1 VWENKPHCK
10 YAPGHKLG
18 VFLDKQLLA
27 TMKKPSLTSIVP
39 GASAGQQ
46 IYKVLRQ
53 FIVNCTFAP
62 GESISD
68 KEISDMFGVS
78 RQPVRDAFIKLAEA
92 GLIQVLPQRG
102 TFVRKISSRQV
113 RNARFIREAVETA
126 IVEKAA
132 ECISEADLLTLDA
145 ILARQRLAAQ
155 NNDVGQFLTLD
166 DEFHYTLA
174 KSIDCIEAWEMIENI
189 KAQMDRVRFL
199 TLPGIS
205 PIEKMTD
212 QHQAVIE
219 ALHAHDPAQARE
231 AMHTHLREMIFTFKP
246 ASQIHPEWFEDD

>member
-1 VWENKPHCK
+1 
-10 YAPGHKLG
+10 
-18 VFLDKQLLA
+18 
-27 TMKKPSLTSIVP
+27 MKKPSLTSIVP

-68 KEISDMFGVS
+68 KEISEMFGVS

-132 ECISEADLLTLDA
+132 QCISDADLLALDS
-145 ILARQRLAAQ
+145 ILSQQRMAAE
-155 NNDVGQFLTLD
+155 NNDVGQFLILD

-205 PIEKMTD
+205 PIEKMAD
-212 QHQAVIE
+212 QHQAVVE
-219 ALHAHDPAQARE
+219 ALHAHDPAQAQA

-246 ASQIHPEWFEDD
+246 ASQTHPEWFEDD